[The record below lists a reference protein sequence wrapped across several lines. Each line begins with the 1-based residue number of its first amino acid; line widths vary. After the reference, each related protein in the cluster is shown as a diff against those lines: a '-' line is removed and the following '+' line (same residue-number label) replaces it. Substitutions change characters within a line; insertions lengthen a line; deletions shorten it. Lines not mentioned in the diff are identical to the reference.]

1 MKAIIQKQYGGT
13 DTLEH
18 VERHKPP
25 VTKDA
30 ILVKV
35 SYANISAG
43 DKNIN
48 TMNVKFPL
56 NIIMKLIFG
65 IKKPKAEI
73 RGISGS
79 GIIEEIGSE
88 VTQFRVGDHVNFI
101 NSMKAGVLADYL
113 VLNERSKIAKL
124 DHEISLADAAPI
136 AFGTLSANHFIN
148 SHTIKKGMEV
158 MIYGASG
165 SVGSYAA
172 SLVNYFGGNVTM
184 VASQKHHEK
193 LKAIKGQIV
202 TYEND
207 AHLDITTKCDVIFD
221 AVGKIKKNQVA
232 KILNKKGKF
241 FSIKAPTKE
250 DLVKLNELNTL
261 LKENKIQTIIDEI
274 YPFEAF
280 KEAHQKVYD
289 GHKTGNVVIEINP

>member
-1 MKAIIQKQYGGT
+1 MKAIIQKQYGGIE
-13 DTLEH
+13 TLEY
-18 VERHKPP
+18 VERNKPS
-25 VTKDA
+25 VKNDD

-48 TMNVKFPL
+48 TMNVMFPL

-79 GIIEEIGSE
+79 GIIEEIGSK
-88 VTQFRVGDHVNFI
+88 VTQFKVGDHVNFI

-124 DHEISLADAAPI
+124 DNEVSLADAAPI
-136 AFGTLSANHFIN
+136 AFGALSAHHFIN
-148 SHTIKKGMEV
+148 KNTIKKGMKV

-165 SVGSYAA
+165 SVGSYAS
-172 SLVNYFGGNVTM
+172 SLSNYYGAEVTM
-184 VASQKHHEK
+184 VASQKHHTK
-193 LKAIKGQIV
+193 LKVINGELV
-202 TYEND
+202 SYEND
-207 AHLDITTKCDVIFD
+207 AHLKLNTKYDIIFD
-221 AVGKIKKNQVA
+221 AVGKIKKKQVA
-232 KILNKKGKF
+232 KMLNKKGKF

-250 DLVKLNELNTL
+250 DLVKLNDLNTL
-261 LKENKIQTIIDEI
+261 LKEKKIVTIIDKI

-289 GHKTGNVVIEINP
+289 GHKTGNVVIGINL

>member
-1 MKAIIQKQYGGT
+1 MKAIIQKQYGGIE
-13 DTLEH
+13 TLEY
-18 VERHKPP
+18 VERNKPP
-25 VTKDA
+25 VKNDE

-48 TMNVKFPL
+48 TMNVTFPL

-79 GIIEEIGSE
+79 GIIEEIGSN
-88 VTQFRVGDHVNFI
+88 VTQFKVGDHVNFI

-113 VLNERSKIAKL
+113 VLNERSKIGKL
-124 DHEISLADAAPI
+124 GNEVSLADAAPI
-136 AFGTLSANHFIN
+136 AFGALSANHFVN
-148 SHTIKKGMEV
+148 GHTIKKGMKV

-172 SLVNYFGGNVTM
+172 SLANYYGAEVTM

-193 LKAIKGQIV
+193 LKAIKGELV
-202 TYEND
+202 SYEND
-207 AHLDITTKCDVIFD
+207 AHLKLNTKYDVIFD
-221 AVGKIKKNQVA
+221 AVGKIKKKQVA
-232 KILNKKGKF
+232 NMLNNKGKF
-241 FSIKAPTKE
+241 YSIKAPTKE
-250 DLVKLNELNTL
+250 DLVKLNDLNAL
-261 LKENKIQTIIDEI
+261 LKEKKILTIIDKI
-274 YPFEAF
+274 YPFATF

-289 GHKTGNVVIEINP
+289 GHKTGNIVIEINP